1 MVYFEGLFCNFVPKT
16 FGNTVAAARRV
27 YNFWNENP
35 KDFNEFSLQTISK
48 DFERY
53 PRASK
58 DAKQNKTTYPRAI
71 YHTVVFERHKCPN
84 RRLKKGG
91 EQFNSG

>member
-27 YNFWNENP
+27 YNFWYENP

-53 PRASK
+53 PKEPRKMPSK
-58 DAKQNKTTYPRAI
+58 IRRHTGELFTTLLFSNAI
-71 YHTVVFERHKCPN
+71 SVLIAV
-84 RRLKKGG
+84 
-91 EQFNSG
+91 